1 VNPVACPAPRRLASF
16 ALASVPGS
24 ERVALT
30 QVADSVADLN
40 LPPRRLNKL
49 KTAVAEAT
57 MNAIEHGND
66 NRADLAVDIEVF
78 YSGTEIIVTI
88 TDHGGRGDP
97 GWADEGDDAEIPD
110 LDRKLSGDQ
119 GPRGWGLFLIR
130 HMVDGMEVTVEGER
144 RTVRLTMRTP
154 VPGGQAGRL
163 RHIGGMV
170 RWTSPSPAWES
181 GWPTGLR
188 RSSISGATLRP
199 RPSPRLWRRTRKHR
213 GRGPGGLC

>member
-1 VNPVACPAPRRLASF
+1 MNPVACPAPRQLASF

-40 LPPRRLNKL
+40 LPVRLLNKL

-88 TDHGGRGDP
+88 TDYGGCGDP
-97 GWADEGDDAEIPD
+97 GWADDGDDAEIPD

-119 GPRGWGLFLIR
+119 GRRGWGLFLIR
-130 HMVDGMEVTVEGER
+130 HMVDSMEVAVEGER

-154 VPGGQAGRL
+154 VPGGQAGGYDTS
-163 RHIGGMV
+163 GG
-170 RWTSPSPAWES
+170 
-181 GWPTGLR
+181 
-188 RSSISGATLRP
+188 
-199 RPSPRLWRRTRKHR
+199 
-213 GRGPGGLC
+213 

>member
-78 YSGTEIIVTI
+78 YSGTEIIVAI

-154 VPGGQAGRL
+154 VPGGQAGGL

-170 RWTSPSPAWES
+170 RWTSP
-181 GWPTGLR
+181 
-188 RSSISGATLRP
+188 
-199 RPSPRLWRRTRKHR
+199 
-213 GRGPGGLC
+213 

>member
-1 VNPVACPAPRRLASF
+1 VNPVACPAPRRLAAF
-16 ALASVPGS
+16 ALSSVPGN
-24 ERVALT
+24 ERDALT

-40 LPPRRLNKL
+40 LSAQRLNKL

-78 YSGTEIIVTI
+78 YSGTEVIVTI

-97 GWADEGDDAEIPD
+97 GWAADGDDGEIPD

-130 HMVDGMEVTVEGER
+130 HMVDDMEVTVEGER

-154 VPGGQAGRL
+154 VPGAAQAGGL
-163 RHIGGMV
+163 RHIGG
-170 RWTSPSPAWES
+170 
-181 GWPTGLR
+181 
-188 RSSISGATLRP
+188 
-199 RPSPRLWRRTRKHR
+199 
-213 GRGPGGLC
+213 